1 MVGDHSTP
9 FLPAFGKVDKRK
21 LGKVFSKKDKFILD
35 TIYYPFRVKFN
46 YTEENIEKFRKDL
59 KTIRPM
65 INEIFDFE
73 KEIAINLNIDKKTLI
88 ANGLARF
95 LDLFC
100 LIDGTFLISII
111 LILI

>member
-1 MVGDHSTP
+1 M
-9 FLPAFGKVDKRK
+9 K
-21 LGKVFSKKDKFILD
+21 
-35 TIYYPFRVKFN
+35 
-46 YTEENIEKFRKDL
+46 KFRKDL

-95 LDLFC
+95 LDLC